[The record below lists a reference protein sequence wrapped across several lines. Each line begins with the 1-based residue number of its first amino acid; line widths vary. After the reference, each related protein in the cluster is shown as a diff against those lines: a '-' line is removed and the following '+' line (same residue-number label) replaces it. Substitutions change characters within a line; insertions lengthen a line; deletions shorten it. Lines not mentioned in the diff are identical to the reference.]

1 VSTPY
6 AGWHG
11 GKDKVS
17 DLDRNRWSRAGF
29 FARRNTR
36 LIGETLSLQ
45 SLSKRFGHT
54 IAVEDVSLDIA
65 AGEFVS
71 VLGPSGSGKTTLLTM
86 IAGFEAP
93 SSGRISIG
101 GRDITA
107 AAPNRRDIGM
117 VFQKYALFPHMTV
130 HQNVAFPLRMRRLDR
145 LAIKDRVRRILDL
158 VQLVGF
164 DHRYP
169 SQLSGGQQQRVAV
182 ARALVCE
189 PPVLLMDEPL
199 GALDKNLRE
208 AMQLEIKRI
217 QSKLGAT
224 VVYVTHDQDEAMT
237 LSDRVAVMSDATLV
251 QLGTPADIYH
261 RPKSPFVAQFVG
273 KMNFIDGECQ
283 RDEAGT
289 CHIRIS
295 DRITVTVPSPCL
307 DGPGRLQR
315 GRAVK
320 LAVRPE
326 NLSFAQPDSATAIP
340 GHIDAEIFVGAFRLY
355 LVRLAT
361 FGQPMVQIQL
371 PASTSIGRFRRGE
384 RVDLYAS
391 KEAFHVFAAPE
402 A

>member
-1 VSTPY
+1 M
-6 AGWHG
+6 
-11 GKDKVS
+11 
-17 DLDRNRWSRAGF
+17 
-29 FARRNTR
+29 
-36 LIGETLSLQ
+36 IGETLTLQ
-45 SLSKRFGHT
+45 SLSKRFGRT
-54 IAVEDVSLDIA
+54 VAVEDVSFDIA
-65 AGEFVS
+65 PGEFVS

-93 SSGRISIG
+93 SSGQISIG

-107 AAPNRRDIGM
+107 AAPNRRNIGM

-130 HQNVAFPLRMRRLDR
+130 HQNVAFPLRMRRFDR
-145 LAIKDRVRRILDL
+145 PAIKDRVRRILDL

-164 DHRYP
+164 DDRYP
-169 SQLSGGQQQRVAV
+169 NQLSGGQQQRVAV

-237 LSDRVAVMSDATLV
+237 LSDRVAVMSGGTLV
-251 QLGTPADIYH
+251 QLGSPVEIYH
-261 RPKSPFVAQFVG
+261 RPQSPFVAQFVG

-295 DRITVTVPSPCL
+295 DSITVAASSPSS
-307 DGPGRLQR
+307 DGAGRLQQGQR
-315 GRAVK
+315 VK

-326 NLSFAQPDSATAIP
+326 SLSFAQPDSATAIP

-361 FGQPMVQIQL
+361 IGQPIVQIQL
-371 PASTSIGRFRRGE
+371 PASTSVGPFRRGE
-384 RVDLYAS
+384 SVGLYAA
-391 KEAFHVFAAPE
+391 KEDFHVFAAPE

>member
-1 VSTPY
+1 M
-6 AGWHG
+6 
-11 GKDKVS
+11 
-17 DLDRNRWSRAGF
+17 
-29 FARRNTR
+29 
-36 LIGETLSLQ
+36 IGETLSLQ
-45 SLSKRFGHT
+45 SLSKRFGPT
-54 IAVEDVSLDIA
+54 VAVEDISFNIA

-86 IAGFEAP
+86 IAGFESP

-107 AAPNRRDIGM
+107 AAPNRRNIGM

-130 HQNVAFPLRMRRLDR
+130 HQNVAFPLRMRRVER
-145 LAIKDRVRRILDL
+145 LAIKDRVRRVLDL

-164 DHRYP
+164 DRRYP
-169 SQLSGGQQQRVAV
+169 NQLSGGQQQRVAV

-217 QSKLGAT
+217 QSRLGAT

-237 LSDRVAVMSDATLV
+237 LSDRVAVMSGGNLV
-251 QLGTPADIYH
+251 QLGAPADIYH
-261 RPKSPFVAQFVG
+261 RPRSAFVAQFVG

-295 DRITVTVPSPCL
+295 DRITIAAPSPSP
-307 DGPGRLQR
+307 DIAGRLQR
-315 GRAVK
+315 GWAVK

-326 NLSFAQPDSATAIP
+326 SLSFAQIDSETAIP

-361 FGQPMVQIQL
+361 IGQPIVQIQL
-371 PASTSIGRFRRGE
+371 PASTSVGPFRRGE
-384 RVDLYAS
+384 RVGVHAA
-391 KEAFHVFAAPE
+391 KEAFHVFAAPG

>member
-1 VSTPY
+1 
-6 AGWHG
+6 
-11 GKDKVS
+11 
-17 DLDRNRWSRAGF
+17 
-29 FARRNTR
+29 
-36 LIGETLSLQ
+36 LIGETLSLH
-45 SLSKRFGHT
+45 SLSKRFGQT
-54 IAVEDVSLDIA
+54 VAVEDVSFQIA

-93 SSGRISIG
+93 SSGQISIG
-101 GRDITA
+101 GRDITG
-107 AAPNRRDIGM
+107 AAPNRRNIGM

-158 VQLVGF
+158 VQLIGF

-169 SQLSGGQQQRVAV
+169 NQLSGGQQQRVAV
-182 ARALVCE
+182 ARALVGE

-217 QSKLGAT
+217 ESKLGAT

-237 LSDRVAVMSDATLV
+237 LSDRVAVMSGGTLV
-251 QLGTPADIYH
+251 QLGAPAEIYR
-261 RPKSPFVAQFVG
+261 RPRSPFVAQFVG
-273 KMNFIDGECQ
+273 KMNFIDGACQ

-295 DRITVTVPSPCL
+295 DTVTLAAPSPSV
-307 DGPGRLQR
+307 DGAGRLQR
-315 GRAVK
+315 GQAVK

-326 NLSFAQPDSATAIP
+326 NLSFAHSESTTAIP
-340 GHIDAEIFVGAFRLY
+340 GQIEAEIFVGAFRLY

-361 FGQPMVQIQL
+361 IGQPIVQIQL
-371 PASTSIGRFRRGE
+371 PASTSVSPVRRGE
-384 RVDLYAS
+384 CVDLYAA

>member
-1 VSTPY
+1 
-6 AGWHG
+6 
-11 GKDKVS
+11 
-17 DLDRNRWSRAGF
+17 
-29 FARRNTR
+29 
-36 LIGETLSLQ
+36 LIGETLSLHC
-45 SLSKRFGHT
+45 LSKRFGRT
-54 IAVEDVSLDIA
+54 VAVEDVSFNIA

-93 SSGRISIG
+93 SSGQISIG

-107 AAPNRRDIGM
+107 AAPNRRNIGM

-237 LSDRVAVMSDATLV
+237 LSDRVAVMSGGTLV
-251 QLGTPADIYH
+251 QLGSPADIYH
-261 RPKSPFVAQFVG
+261 RPRSPFVAQFVG

-289 CHIRIS
+289 CQIRIS
-295 DRITVTVPSPCL
+295 DRITVAAPSPSL
-307 DGPGRLQR
+307 DVAGRLQR

-326 NLSFAQPDSATAIP
+326 SLSFAQPDSATAIP

-361 FGQPMVQIQL
+361 IGQPIVQIQL
-371 PASTSIGRFRRGE
+371 PASTSVGPFRRGE
-384 RVDLYAS
+384 RVDLYAA
-391 KEAFHVFAAPE
+391 KEDFHVFAAPE
-402 A
+402 AG